1 MTDVNVIIKKQV
13 EKHGAKREALMP
25 ILQSIVADKNYITEE
40 DMLAVSEALDISA
53 ADVYGTATFYTFL
66 ETKPLGQYVIRVCKT
81 ISCHMAGKD
90 EIIKTIEDALKIK
103 LGDTTPDKKFT
114 LLQANCMGWCHK
126 GPVMLI
132 NDEVYP
138 ELTPEKTI
146 EILEEY
152 MSKK

>member
-66 ETKPLGQYVIRVCKT
+66 ETKP
-81 ISCHMAGKD
+81 
-90 EIIKTIEDALKIK
+90 
-103 LGDTTPDKKFT
+103 
-114 LLQANCMGWCHK
+114 
-126 GPVMLI
+126 
-132 NDEVYP
+132 
-138 ELTPEKTI
+138 
-146 EILEEY
+146 
-152 MSKK
+152 